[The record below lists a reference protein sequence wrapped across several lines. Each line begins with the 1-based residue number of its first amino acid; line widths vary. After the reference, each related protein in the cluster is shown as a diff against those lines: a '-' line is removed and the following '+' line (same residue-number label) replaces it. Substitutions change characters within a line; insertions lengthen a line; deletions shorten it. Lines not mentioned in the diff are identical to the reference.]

1 MKHCILFLAFLIVN
15 QAFAQT
21 TNFIEVAVD
30 EMIELNPNSVK
41 IQTWV
46 LTGNADTEGILN
58 YDFEV
63 NDFLTDEVERA
74 EWEYEEM
81 IEDSPTQVTE
91 GMKKAH
97 LEYENSSK
105 EWDERVKEAKVERRK
120 ALAKFE
126 AETLS
131 EIRGILTEK
140 NISYRMLKYQPTMD
154 DMLYFH
160 DDPDRQDE
168 NDSVLEIVVTN
179 QIEWRSVFKTLLEF
193 DIDSKVTSID
203 YESLDSVYEEVI
215 PKLTKSAKLQAKIM
229 ASSLN
234 RKLGSIIEC
243 SNVYPFTPS
252 RSYMESITGD
262 LKFKLNFDQDEDPF
276 DTKRQVLLQYIYRFE
291 LK

>member
-58 YDFEV
+58 YDFEM

-91 GMKKAH
+91 EMKKAH

-120 ALAKFE
+120 TLAKFK

-131 EIRGILTEK
+131 EIRGILSEK
-140 NISYRMLKYQPTMD
+140 NISFRMLKYQPTMD

-160 DDPDRQDE
+160 DDQDRQDG

-193 DIDSKVTSID
+193 DIDSKVTRID

-262 LKFKLNFDQDEDPF
+262 LKFKLHFDQDEDPF
-276 DTKRQVLLQYIYRFE
+276 DTKR
-291 LK
+291 